1 MSYTLAGTLD
11 SIAEQKV
18 QHHHFLRDSTSFPQP
33 GSIEANLQ
41 LITELIFCICPGRVY
56 PGVSIRLV
64 PRHRGT
70 KDICF
75 ILFHDVSN
83 YWKYVV
89 QRIKAECWLV
99 HRSGSNKADSLLTGA
114 MWPPQV
120 SHNLAL

>member
-64 PRHRGT
+64 PRHGGT

-83 YWKYVV
+83 YW
-89 QRIKAECWLV
+89 IMW
-99 HRSGSNKADSLLTGA
+99 SNGSKQNAGWCT
-114 MWPPQV
+114 V
-120 SHNLAL
+120 LAVTKQTVF